1 MSDHKAVLIKPK
13 KSNQEY
19 YISTFNRAGLPFD
32 YQCIVENDEIIRINM
47 TPYFCFMDH
56 ITDEEEFKE
65 IISSSNYSM
74 KQYSKRK
81 NKTYDV
87 ALKLSKGF
95 DLKEP
100 IKLYKQVK
108 GLRVASDKELEQIEY
123 KIVEYLSNYKKFY
136 FKEENGEHKAFY
148 VNGLELRI
156 NYSCYDEIAHGGLNI
171 WNVVDLKEDL
181 IA

>member
-1 MSDHKAVLIKPK
+1 MSDHKVVLIKPK

-47 TPYFCFMDH
+47 TPYYCFMSH
-56 ITDEEEFKE
+56 ITDDDKFKE

-108 GLRVASDKELEQIEY
+108 GLRAASDKELEQIEY

-136 FKEENGEHKAFY
+136 FKEIVYHSKEYSDLYSLCFENDLLSAFFKY
-148 VNGLELRI
+148 SEPINELGI
-156 NYSCYDEIAHGGLNI
+156 I
-171 WNVVDLKEDL
+171 
-181 IA
+181 